1 VAARLVPGWLRGYQ
15 RTWLTRDVLAG
26 LIVWSVVT
34 PQAVAYAQIAG
45 LPPSAGL
52 VAAPGAL
59 LAYALLGTSRTLVV
73 SATTATSAL
82 SAAAVAP
89 LADGDTA
96 RFAALSA
103 GLAIVSA
110 AVLVGAG
117 LLRLGGVMD
126 LVSKPVVTGF
136 LFGVGLT
143 VAIAQLPKIFGVEA
157 GTGDFFEE
165 LWALLGNLGE
175 THGWTLAVGAAT
187 VALLVAFARFAPRL
201 PGTLIVLLL
210 AIATSALLD
219 LAGRGVDVVGELP
232 SAVPDPSW
240 PNVSWRD
247 AVDLLPAALG
257 VLIVSAEAVGVSRAI
272 AGTHGYRV
280 DADRDLVA
288 LGGSN
293 LLAGLSSG
301 FVQSGGASQT
311 MAAERSGGRTQL
323 GSLIAAGLI
332 LLTGA
337 FFAFLFEDLPQATL
351 AAIVVVAIAGF
362 FRVDEL
368 RRFAR
373 IRSSAALIALIALAG
388 VLVFGVLPG
397 LLVAAALSLIVVIQ
411 RLSRPEV
418 GELARD
424 PATGAWGRVDR
435 HPDWEARRG
444 VLVARVD
451 GPLFYANASSV
462 KERLLDLVGR
472 SEPRPDAVV
481 LELAESPDLD
491 LGSLDMLGELADE
504 LAAQRIELRL
514 ASVRA
519 PALELLRRSGLADR
533 LRVEATTDAAAS
545 STSSDGSPISSR

>member
-1 VAARLVPGWLRGYQ
+1 MPSWLLHYR
-15 RTWLTRDVLAG
+15 REWLGPDIVAG

-89 LADGDTA
+89 LADGDVA
-96 RFAALSA
+96 RYAALSA
-103 GLAIVSA
+103 GLAVISA
-110 AVLVGAG
+110 AALVGAG

-126 LVSKPVVTGF
+126 LVSKPVMTGF
-136 LFGVGLT
+136 LFGLGLT
-143 VAIAQLPKIFGVEA
+143 VAIGQLPKIFGVEA
-157 GTGDFFEE
+157 GTGEFFEQ
-165 LWALLGNLGE
+165 LWALLRDLGD
-175 THGWTLAVGAAT
+175 THGWTLAVGASS
-187 VALLVAFARFAPRL
+187 VGLLVAFRRLAPNL
-201 PGTLIVLLL
+201 PGTLIVLVL
-210 AIATSALLD
+210 AIASSALLD

-232 SAVPDPSW
+232 SAVPDPTW
-240 PNVSWRD
+240 PDISWRD
-247 AVDLLPAALG
+247 TVDLLPAAIG
-257 VLIVSAEAVGVSRAI
+257 VLVVSAEAAGVSRAI
-272 AGTHGYRV
+272 AGTHGERV
-280 DADRDLVA
+280 DVNRDLIA

-293 LLAGLSSG
+293 LLAGLSPG

-311 MAAERSGGRTQL
+311 MAAERAGGRTQL
-323 GSLIAAGLI
+323 GSLVAAGLI

-337 FFAFLFEDLPQATL
+337 FLAFLFEDLPQATL

-373 IRSSAALIALIALAG
+373 IRSSALLVALIALAG
-388 VLVFGVLPG
+388 VLIFGVLPG
-397 LLVAAALSLIVVIQ
+397 LLVAAGLTLIVVIQ

-418 GELARD
+418 GELVRD
-424 PATGAWGRVDR
+424 PGTGVWGRVDR
-435 HPDWEARRG
+435 HPGWQAPSG
-444 VLVARVD
+444 VLVTRID
-451 GPLFYANASSV
+451 GPLFYANATSV
-462 KERLLDLVGR
+462 KERLLDLVGEA
-472 SEPRPDAVV
+472 EPQPKVVV

-491 LGSLDMLGELADE
+491 LGALDMLGELADA
-504 LAAQRIELRL
+504 LAAQGIELRL

-519 PALELLRRSGLADR
+519 PALELLSRSGLTDR
-533 LRVEATTDAAAS
+533 LRIEPTPDAAV
-545 STSSDGSPISSR
+545 DVN

>member
-175 THGWTLAVGAAT
+175 THGWTLAVGAAS
-187 VALLVAFARFAPRL
+187 VALLAALARFAPRL

-424 PATGAWGRVDR
+424 PATGAWGWVDR